1 MILSNAENIIVNG
14 VIDPDIFVNGVQVWP
29 SRGALRFYRVYITWN
44 PAKQDSLTFQ
54 GLGWN
59 GNPGSLT
66 SSMIISP
73 MKKDTSYSY
82 TSMTTSELNVI
93 LGTSQQG
100 SHGLYC
106 YGISLDIDSTTFI
119 NFQWRT
125 DQYWA
130 PTGTVEIEVDAYYE
144 NGIEVRARKTVTQA
158 ANTTFVIHDGEF
170 D

>member
-1 MILSNAENIIVNG
+1 MILSNAKSIHVNG
-14 VIDPDIFVNGVQVWP
+14 TIDPDIFVNSVQVWP
-29 SRGALRFYRVYITWN
+29 SRGALQFYRVYITWD
-44 PAKQDSLTFQ
+44 PAKSDNLTFQ

-66 SSMIISP
+66 SSVILDP

-82 TSMTTSELNVI
+82 TNMTTAELNSI
-93 LGTSQQG
+93 LDTTQG
-100 SHGLYC
+100 NGLYC
-106 YGISLDIDSTTFI
+106 YGISFDIDSTTFI

-125 DQYWA
+125 QQYYA

-144 NGIEVRARKTVTQA
+144 DGIEVKARKTVTQA
-158 ANTTFVIHDGEF
+158 ANTTYVIYDGEF